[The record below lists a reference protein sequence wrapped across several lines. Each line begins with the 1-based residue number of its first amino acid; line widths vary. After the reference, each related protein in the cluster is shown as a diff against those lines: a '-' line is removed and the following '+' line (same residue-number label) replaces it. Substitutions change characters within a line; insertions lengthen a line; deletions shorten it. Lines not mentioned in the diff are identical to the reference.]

1 MIAASHDAINMP
13 AVLVANGLGAW
24 LMCILLLEKRR
35 RIHRARKEIRIFHTM
50 CRMCL
55 SLCLLETLAFHLDGR
70 LFPGARI
77 ICLVINSPLF
87 MLNAIFAYLWLYY
100 VGHKL
105 FPHAPR
111 LHWIRTWGVLPSLA
125 LCALCVVNL
134 FTDVFFG
141 ISSDNVYYRTPLAFL
156 CYFLTYLYILSGAA
170 IARGF
175 HRQVDRSR
183 TFPVGTFLLP
193 VFVGSAI
200 QYINYGLALIWPSVA
215 VGLTALHISLQNEEN
230 SLDGLT
236 GTYNRNYLI
245 HYWEYVAARVRHG
258 LRLTGILLDINDFKT
273 INDTYGHSVGDSV
286 LYGVSQILKQAV
298 ESHGLVARY
307 GGDEFVI
314 LLEDSTPE
322 LVQQV
327 RTNILSGLDAYNAS
341 GRPPCRISLSMGVA
355 ELENT
360 SLNEL
365 FNRMDQKMY
374 LEKAKFYKGNYNDP
388 RHAPT
393 PKQETLLS

>member
-13 AVLVANGLGAW
+13 AVLVANGLGTW

-55 SLCLLETLAFHLDGR
+55 TLCLLETLGFHLDGK
-70 LFPGARI
+70 LFPGARAV
-77 ICLVINSPLF
+77 CLVINSSLF

-105 FPHAPR
+105 YAHRPCLHYIHTWAP
-111 LHWIRTWGVLPSLA
+111 LPALLICVLSIG
-125 LCALCVVNL
+125 NL
-134 FTDVFFG
+134 FVEIFFG
-141 ISSDNVYYRTPLAFL
+141 ITADNVYYRTPMAFL
-156 CYFLTYLYILSGAA
+156 CYFVTYLYILSGAVLA
-170 IARGF
+170 MFF
-175 HRQVDRSR
+175 HRRVDRSR
-183 TFPVGTFLLP
+183 FFPVGTFILP
-193 VFVGSAI
+193 IFVGSAI

-230 SLDGLT
+230 ILDNLT

-245 HYWEYVAARVRHG
+245 HYWEYVAERVRHG
-258 LRLTGILLDINDFKT
+258 LHLTGILLDVNDFKS
-273 INDTYGHSVGDSV
+273 INDTYGHSIGDTV
-286 LYGVSQILKQAV
+286 LYNVSKILKHAV
-298 ESHGLVARY
+298 DGHGLVARY

-314 LLEDSTPE
+314 LLGDSTPE

-327 RTNILSGLDAYNAS
+327 RAQILSGLDAYNIS
-341 GRPPCRISLSMGVA
+341 GHPPCHVSLSMGIA

-374 LEKAKFYKGNYNDP
+374 VEKSNFYCQQTNGQ
-388 RHAPT
+388 T
-393 PKQETLLS
+393 PAVPQN